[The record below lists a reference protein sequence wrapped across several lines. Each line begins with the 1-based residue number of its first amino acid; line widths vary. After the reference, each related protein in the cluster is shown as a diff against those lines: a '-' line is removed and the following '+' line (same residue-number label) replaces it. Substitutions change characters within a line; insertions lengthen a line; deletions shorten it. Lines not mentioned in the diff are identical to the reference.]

1 MVREALRGRL
11 ALGPTAASMTMLF
24 GQVGVAT
31 LREVGW
37 EHVRREVIER
47 IEHLAIVKQAEV

>member
-1 MVREALRGRL
+1 MPA
-11 ALGPTAASMTMLF
+11 AASGTMLW
-24 GQVGVAT
+24 GQVGGAT

>member
-1 MVREALRGRL
+1 
-11 ALGPTAASMTMLF
+11 MTMLF